1 MNYDFVAFIHLAT
14 ICPRIFIGA
23 WLLAQP
29 KGNKSHKSLG
39 LIYMLLMVFSCL
51 VSLGMPAKV
60 GPQLLLHFGF
70 IHVLSVVALVS
81 VVIAFKAIRQGN
93 VKVHKRAMI
102 GLYIG
107 GILVAGSFTLMP
119 GRLLHHWIIV

>member
-1 MNYDFVAFIHLAT
+1 MYYDMISYIHLAT
-14 ICPRIFIGA
+14 IAPCVFIGLS
-23 WLLAQP
+23 LLTQP
-29 KGNKSHKSLG
+29 KGSKSHKTMG
-39 LIYMLLMVFSCL
+39 RIYMILLVFSCIT
-51 VSLGMPAKV
+51 SLGMPAKV

-102 GLYIG
+102 GLYVG

-119 GRLLHHWIIV
+119 GRLLYHWILG

>member
-14 ICPRIFIGA
+14 ICPCIFIGA

-39 LIYMLLMVFSCL
+39 RIYMLLMVFSCL

-119 GRLLHHWIIV
+119 GRLLHHWILV